1 VPALSGLVSRSY
13 RALAIAA
20 VVACALA
27 IALVG
32 HSTPAHADPS
42 LTELEK
48 SMENNWSSLE
58 AVGEKYKQAEDQLG
72 QNQKLSG
79 QLAKQIAPLST
90 SVDAMYSRVGQAAA
104 MEYKGGNLTAIN
116 MVLGSSSPTEALDQ
130 VSTLNWIADNQHKA
144 VSTYEKQVNDLTA
157 KKKKYDDLVAS
168 NKKTA
173 ADLAALKTKLNT
185 DMNRMQQQ
193 YMSTAAS
200 RSQDRYGLPANM
212 PYIPGNAGKAVRF
225 AIAQLGKPY
234 VWDTAGPDTYDC
246 SGLTMA
252 AWAAAGIYMKHYT
265 YDQADAFPHV
275 AESDLEPGDLVL
287 WNGGEHIGIYIGQGF
302 VIHAPTPGEDVKVSP
317 VNYPGTFWEAVR
329 PSPWAG
335 G

>member
-1 VPALSGLVSRSY
+1 VPALTGLVSRSY
-13 RALAIAA
+13 RALTIAA
-20 VVACALA
+20 VVACAIA
-27 IALVG
+27 VALVG

-42 LTELEK
+42 LSQLEK

-58 AVGEKYKQAEDQLG
+58 TVGEKYKQAEDNLS
-72 QNQKLSG
+72 QNEALSAK
-79 QLAKQIAPLST
+79 LAKQIAPLSKT
-90 SVDAMYSRVGQAAA
+90 VDAVYQRVGEAAA
-104 MEYKGGNLTAIN
+104 MEYKGGNLSAIN
-116 MVLGSSSPTEALDQ
+116 IVLNSGSPTEALDQ
-130 VSTLNWIADNQHKA
+130 LSTLNWIANSQHKT
-144 VSTYEKQVNDLTA
+144 VSSYEKQVNDLAA
-157 KKKKYDDLVAS
+157 KKKKYDDLVTS

-173 ADLAALKTKLNT
+173 ADLTALKTKLSA

-193 YMSTAAS
+193 YMATAAS
-200 RSQDRYGLPANM
+200 RSDTRYGLPANM
-212 PYIPGNAGKAVRF
+212 PYIPGKAGIAVRF

-252 AWAAAGIYMKHYT
+252 AWAAAGVYMKHYT

-287 WNGGEHIGIYIGQGF
+287 WNGGEHIGIYIGQGY
-302 VIHAPTPGEDVKVSP
+302 VIHAPEPGEDVKVSP
-317 VNYPGTFWEAVR
+317 TDYPGTFWEAVR

-335 G
+335 